1 VRHVGAIAGR
11 ELKSLFVSPVAYAIL
26 TLFAVLAGFFFLSGV
41 LQFQE
46 YVIRLQAFQAMEQLA
61 ELNLNDHVI
70 APFLHVMSVVLLF
83 LIPGITMGLFAS
95 EKANG
100 TQELLLTSPITIW
113 ELVLGKFLAAAA
125 FVLLLVVLV
134 AVFPGVLFLYSDPAP
149 EVGKLFAGLGGLLL
163 VGLVYAAIGAFASSV
178 TQSQLIAFFL
188 AFVLLLVLWM
198 LGFLADLG
206 AAGGEVTSEGIGD
219 LLRWLSTAEHFE
231 SMVMGLVDTKDVAY
245 FGVMAAGFLVLT
257 KTAVE
262 SVRWR

>member
-1 VRHVGAIAGR
+1 VRHVVAIAAR
-11 ELKSLFVSPVAYAIL
+11 ELQSLFVSPVAYSVM

-46 YVIRLQAFQAMEQLA
+46 YVIRLQAFQMADQLG

-70 APFLHVMSVVLLF
+70 APFLHVMSVVMLF

-95 EKANG
+95 EKSNG

-125 FVLLLVVLV
+125 FVALLVLLV
-134 AVFPGVLFLYSDPAP
+134 AVFPALLFLYGDP
-149 EVGKLFAGLGGLLL
+149 EIGKTLAGLGALLL

-206 AAGGEVTSEGIGD
+206 AADGAMASDSVGN

-231 SMVMGLVDTKDVAY
+231 SMVMGLVETKDLVY
-245 FGVMAAGFLVLT
+245 FGVLTMGFLVLT
-257 KTAVE
+257 KTTVE

>member
-11 ELKSLFVSPVAYAIL
+11 ELGSLFASPAAYAVL

-46 YVIRLQAFQAMEQLA
+46 YVIRMQSFQMMEQL
-61 ELNLNDHVI
+61 EQLNLNDHVI
-70 APFLHVMSVVLLF
+70 APFQHVMSVVMLF

-113 ELVLGKFLAAAA
+113 ELVIGKFLAAAA
-125 FVLLLVVLV
+125 FVLLLVLLL
-134 AVFPGVLFLYSDPAP
+134 AVFPGILFLYGDP
-149 EVGKLFAGLGGLLL
+149 ELGKTAAGLLGLLL

-188 AFVLLLVLWM
+188 AFVLLLLLWM

-206 AAGGEVTSEGIGD
+206 AAGGAAGSEATGD
-219 LLRWLSTAEHFE
+219 LLRWLSSAEHFE
-231 SMVMGLVDTKDVAY
+231 AMVMGLIDTKNLAY
-245 FGVMAAGFLVLT
+245 FGVMTGGFLVLT

>member
-1 VRHVGAIAGR
+1 M
-11 ELKSLFVSPVAYAIL
+11 

-46 YVIRLQAFQAMEQLA
+46 YVIRLQAFQMTEQLG

-70 APFLHVMSVVLLF
+70 APFLHVMSVVMLF
-83 LIPGITMGLFAS
+83 LIPGITMGLFAA
-95 EKANG
+95 EKSNG

-125 FVLLLVVLV
+125 FVALLVALL
-134 AVFPGVLFLYSDPAP
+134 AVFPALLFLFGDP
-149 EVGKLFAGLGGLLL
+149 EIGKTLAGLGALLL

-206 AAGGEVTSEGIGD
+206 AADGAMASDTVGN

-231 SMVMGLVDTKDVAY
+231 SMVMGLVETKDLVY
-245 FGVMAAGFLVLT
+245 FAVLTMGFLVLT
-257 KTAVE
+257 KTTVE

>member
-1 VRHVGAIAGR
+1 MRHVFAIASR
-11 ELKSLFVSPVAYAIL
+11 ELQSLFVSPVAYSVM

-46 YVIRLQAFQAMEQLA
+46 YVIRLQAFQMTEQLG

-70 APFLHVMSVVLLF
+70 APFLHVMSVVMLF

-95 EKANG
+95 EKSNG
-100 TQELLLTSPITIW
+100 TQELLLTSPITIS

-125 FVLLLVVLV
+125 FVTLLVALL
-134 AVFPGVLFLYSDPAP
+134 AVFPALLFLFGDP
-149 EVGKLFAGLGGLLL
+149 EIGKTLAGLGALLL

-206 AAGGEVTSEGIGD
+206 AAGGATSNEQVGD
-219 LLRWLSTAEHFE
+219 LLRYLSTADHFE
-231 SMVMGLVDTKDVAY
+231 GIVMGLVDTKDLAY
-245 FGVMAAGFLVLT
+245 FGLVVVAFLALT
-257 KTAVE
+257 KAAVE

>member
-1 VRHVGAIAGR
+1 VRHVFAIASR
-11 ELKSLFVSPVAYAIL
+11 ELQSLFVSPVAYSVM

-46 YVIRLQAFQAMEQLA
+46 YVIRLQAFQMTEQLG

-70 APFLHVMSVVLLF
+70 APFLHVMSVVMLF

-95 EKANG
+95 EKSNG

-125 FVLLLVVLV
+125 FVTLLVALL
-134 AVFPGVLFLYSDPAP
+134 AVFPALLFLFGDP
-149 EVGKLFAGLGGLLL
+149 EIGKTLAGLGALLL

-206 AAGGEVTSEGIGD
+206 AADGAMASDSVGN

-231 SMVMGLVDTKDVAY
+231 SMVMGLVETKDLVY
-245 FGVMAAGFLVLT
+245 FGVLTMGFLVLT
-257 KTAVE
+257 KTTVE

>member
-1 VRHVGAIAGR
+1 MRHVFAIASR
-11 ELKSLFVSPVAYAIL
+11 ELQSLFVSPVAYSVM

-46 YVIRLQAFQAMEQLA
+46 YVIRLQAFQMTDQLA

-70 APFLHVMSVVLLF
+70 APFLHVMSVVMLF

-125 FVLLLVVLV
+125 FVALLVLLV
-134 AVFPGVLFLYSDPAP
+134 AVFPALLFLYGDP
-149 EVGKLFAGLGGLLL
+149 EIGKTLAGLGALLL

-206 AAGGEVTSEGIGD
+206 AAGGATGSEAMGGV
-219 LLRWLSTAEHFE
+219 LRWLSTAEHFE
-231 SMVMGLVDTKDVAY
+231 SMVMGLVETKDLVY
-245 FGVMAAGFLVLT
+245 FGVLTMGFLVLT
-257 KTAVE
+257 KTTVE

>member
-1 VRHVGAIAGR
+1 MRHVFAIASR
-11 ELKSLFVSPVAYAIL
+11 EIQSLFVSPVAYSVM

-46 YVIRLQAFQAMEQLA
+46 YVIRLQAFQMTDQLG

-70 APFLHVMSVVLLF
+70 APFLHVMSVVMLF
-83 LIPGITMGLFAS
+83 LIPGITMGLFAA
-95 EKANG
+95 EKSNG

-125 FVLLLVVLV
+125 FVALLVALL
-134 AVFPGVLFLYSDPAP
+134 AVFPALLFLYGDP
-149 EVGKLFAGLGGLLL
+149 EIGKTLAGLGALLL

-206 AAGGEVTSEGIGD
+206 AADGAMASDTVGN

-231 SMVMGLVDTKDVAY
+231 SMVMGLVETKDLVY
-245 FGVMAAGFLVLT
+245 FAVLTMGFLVLT
-257 KTAVE
+257 KTTVE

>member
-1 VRHVGAIAGR
+1 VRHVFAIAGR
-11 ELKSLFVSPVAYAIL
+11 ELQSLFVSPVAYSVM

-46 YVIRLQAFQAMEQLA
+46 YVIRLQAFQMTDQLQ

-70 APFLHVMSVVLLF
+70 APFFHVMSVVMLF

-95 EKANG
+95 EKSNG

-125 FVLLLVVLV
+125 FVALLVLLV
-134 AVFPGVLFLYSDPAP
+134 AVFPALLFLYGDP
-149 EVGKLFAGLGGLLL
+149 EIGKTLAGLGALLL

-206 AAGGEVTSEGIGD
+206 AADGAMASDSVGNF
-219 LLRWLSTAEHFE
+219 LRWLSTAEHFE
-231 SMVMGLVDTKDVAY
+231 SMVMGLVETKDLIY
-245 FGVMAAGFLVLT
+245 FAVLTLGFLVLT
-257 KTAVE
+257 KTTVE

>member
-1 VRHVGAIAGR
+1 MRHVGAIAGR
-11 ELKSLFVSPVAYAIL
+11 ELKSLFASPVAYAVL
-26 TLFAVLAGFFFLSGV
+26 VLFAVLAGFFFLTGV
-41 LQFQE
+41 LQFQD
-46 YVIRLQAFQAMEQLA
+46 YVVRMQSFQLSEQLA

-70 APFLHVMSVVLLF
+70 APFIHVMSIVLLF

-113 ELVLGKFLAAAA
+113 ELVIGKFLAAAA
-125 FVLLLVVLV
+125 FVTLLV
-134 AVFPGVLFLYSDPAP
+134 AVLAIYPAILFWYGDP
-149 EVGKLFAGLGGLLL
+149 EIGKTLAGLAGLWL
-163 VGLVYAAIGAFASSV
+163 VGVTYAAIGGFASAV

-206 AAGGEVTSEGIGD
+206 AAGGAVPNEGVASV
-219 LLRWLSTAEHFE
+219 LRWLSSAEHFE
-231 SMVMGLVDTKDVAY
+231 AMVMGLVDSQHVAY
-245 FGVMAAGFLVLT
+245 FAAMIAGFLIAT
-257 KTAVE
+257 KAAVE

>member
-1 VRHVGAIAGR
+1 MKHVGAIAGR
-11 ELKSLFVSPVAYAIL
+11 ELRSLFASPVAYAVL
-26 TLFAVLAGFFFLSGV
+26 VLFVVLAGFFFLSGI
-41 LQFQE
+41 LQFQD
-46 YVIRLQAFQAMEQLA
+46 YVVRMQAFQLAQQLE

-70 APFLHVMSVVLLF
+70 APFIHVMSVVMLF

-125 FVLLLVVLV
+125 FVALLVLLLAIYPAL
-134 AVFPGVLFLYSDPAP
+134 LFWYGDP
-149 EVGKLFAGLGGLLL
+149 EVGKTLAGLGGLLL
-163 VGLVYAAIGAFASSV
+163 IGVTYAAIGSFASAV

-206 AAGGEVTSEGIGD
+206 AAGGAVSNESVTGV
-219 LLRWLSTAEHFE
+219 LRWLSTAEHFE
-231 SMVMGLVDTKDVAY
+231 SLVMGLADTKDLAY
-245 FGVMAAGFLVLT
+245 FAALVAVSLIVT
-257 KTAVE
+257 RAAVE

>member
-1 VRHVGAIAGR
+1 MRHVFAIAGR
-11 ELKSLFVSPVAYAIL
+11 ELQSLFVSPVAYSVM
-26 TLFAVLAGFFFLSGV
+26 TLFAVLAGFFFLSGI

-46 YVIRLQAFQAMEQLA
+46 YVIRLQAFQMTDQLG
-61 ELNLNDHVI
+61 ELNLNDHVV
-70 APFLHVMSVVLLF
+70 APFLHVMSVVMLF
-83 LIPGITMGLFAS
+83 LIPGITMGLFAA
-95 EKANG
+95 EKSNG

-125 FVLLLVVLV
+125 FVALLVALL
-134 AVFPGVLFLYSDPAP
+134 AVFPALLFLYGDP
-149 EVGKLFAGLGGLLL
+149 EIGKTLAGLGALLL

-178 TQSQLIAFFL
+178 TQSQLVAFFL

-206 AAGGEVTSEGIGD
+206 AADGAMASDTVGN

-231 SMVMGLVDTKDVAY
+231 SMVMGLVETKDLVY
-245 FGVMAAGFLVLT
+245 FAVLTMGFLVLT
-257 KTAVE
+257 KTTVE

>member
-1 VRHVGAIAGR
+1 MKHVGAIAGR
-11 ELKSLFVSPVAYAIL
+11 ELGSLFASPAAYAVL

-46 YVIRLQAFQAMEQLA
+46 YVIRLQSFQMMEQLN

-70 APFLHVMSVVLLF
+70 APFYHVMSVVMLF

-113 ELVLGKFLAAAA
+113 ELVIGKFLAAAV
-125 FVLLLVVLV
+125 FVLLLVALL
-134 AVFPGVLFLYSDPAP
+134 ALFPGILFLYGDP
-149 EVGKLFAGLGGLLL
+149 ELGKTAAGLLGLLL
-163 VGLVYAAIGAFASSV
+163 VGLVYAAIGSFASSV

-188 AFVLLLVLWM
+188 AFVLLLLLWM

-206 AAGGEVTSEGIGD
+206 AAGGAGGAEVSGD
-219 LLRWLSTAEHFE
+219 LLRWLSSAEHFE
-231 SMVMGLVDTKDVAY
+231 SMVMGLIDTKDLAY
-245 FGVMAAGFLVLT
+245 FGVMTAGFLAVT
-257 KTAVE
+257 KSAVE